1 MPKFFGA
8 KLHHLRRHYRLTQ
21 KELADRLG
29 LASQAY
35 ISNVEAGRKTPS
47 LDVIVRLSRLFAV
60 TTDYLLR
67 DTIPLESIPGSSL
80 AEAVG
85 EAWPT
90 LLGTK
95 LIHLRTQ
102 HHLTQ
107 RDAARQLGLQ
117 THAHISHME
126 SGRHEPSVDLVVR
139 LADVFGVTT
148 DYLLDDLIPLDASR

>member
-8 KLHHLRRHYRLTQ
+8 KLHHLRRHYHLTQ

-67 DTIPLESIPGSSL
+67 NTIPPEPLPESSL
-80 AEAVG
+80 AETVG
-85 EAWPT
+85 EARPT
-90 LLGTK
+90 LLGRK

-102 HHLTQ
+102 HHFTQ
-107 RDAARQLGLQ
+107 RDLAHQLGLL
-117 THAHISHME
+117 THAHISHIE
-126 SGRHEPSVDLVVR
+126 SGRHEPSADLVVR
-139 LADVFGVTT
+139 IADVFAVTT
-148 DYLLDDLIPLDASR
+148 DYLLHDSIAVEIPE